1 MVERNLSNH
10 FLRRVLHN
18 RRKKYLSRQVF
29 LCECKK
35 ITIAIVWKKTI
46 HKHKP
51 KTCKNSLRQHF
62 FKSYNTL
69 KARRKMRFGERSSL
83 NVFYSWEYL
92 CGVES
97 CIKIRLFNFNIVIKN
112 NKKKSRERR
121 PFLSFVWLNLVK
133 FWKKNCQKSS
143 KKMLTW

>member
-1 MVERNLSNH
+1 MEFPHPHIIINIIYWKKRDKFDDVMRMGCQMVERNLSNH

-18 RRKKYLSRQVF
+18 RSKNTCRGRSLTVSV
-29 LCECKK
+29 EK

-83 NVFYSWEYL
+83 SVFYSWEYL

-97 CIKIRLFNFNIVIKN
+97 CIKIRF
-112 NKKKSRERR
+112 
-121 PFLSFVWLNLVK
+121 
-133 FWKKNCQKSS
+133 
-143 KKMLTW
+143 

>member
-1 MVERNLSNH
+1 MEFTPTYYYCRWQHRNYFIEKKSHKDDVMRMRCQMVEKNLSNH

-69 KARRKMRFGERSSL
+69 KTRRKMRFGERSSL

-97 CIKIRLFNFNIVIKN
+97 CIKIRLFNFNIVIK
-112 NKKKSRERR
+112 K
-121 PFLSFVWLNLVK
+121 
-133 FWKKNCQKSS
+133 
-143 KKMLTW
+143 